1 MFQQCTAASE
11 LSKETEVLVDCTDV
25 IGKMLASKPIH
36 IVEQGKIDL
45 TTRKVFNRNF
55 ASDSSVD
62 GEQCVLTTCEGHASP
77 VKMRQI
83 DL

>member
-1 MFQQCTAASE
+1 MFQHCTAASK
-11 LSKETEVLVDCTDV
+11 LPIETEVIVDCTD
-25 IGKMLASKPIH
+25 IRKILASKPIH
-36 IVEQGKIDL
+36 IVEQGKIDR
-45 TTRKVFNRNF
+45 TTIKMFNRNF

-62 GEQCVLTTCEGHASP
+62 GEQCVLTTCKGHASP